1 MKSDLVRT
9 VRLAPLAF
17 VVLVAMQAACGDNGS
32 TDPSKPNAMAAV
44 SPDSQTTAA
53 GVKMAQPLVV
63 RLTGGGDTPIAG
75 TKVFWGITSGGGSLT
90 DSTST
95 TDADGKAQTTYTP
108 GTELG
113 TANVSAAV
121 GDIRTNFKIVLV
133 PGPATQL
140 AKFGSDNPAAVA
152 GSKLT
157 LAVKLVD
164 AFGNGIADQTVNW
177 AADGGAISATTGTT
191 DKGGVTSVT
200 YTLGEQPG
208 TYTLTATA
216 EGVPA
221 ATFTIRAI

>member
-1 MKSDLVRT
+1 MNSDFVRT

-17 VVLVAMQAACGDNGS
+17 VVLVATQAACGDNGS
-32 TDPSKPNAMAAV
+32 TDPSKPTAMAAV

-75 TKVFWGITSGGGSLT
+75 TTVFWVINSGGGSLT
-90 DSTST
+90 DSSST

-108 GTELG
+108 GTEPL
-113 TANVSAAV
+113 TANVSASV
-121 GDIRTNFKIVLV
+121 GSIRTNFKIVLV

-164 AFGNGIADQTVNW
+164 AFGNGIADGTVNW
-177 AADGGAISATTGTT
+177 AADGGSISATTGTT